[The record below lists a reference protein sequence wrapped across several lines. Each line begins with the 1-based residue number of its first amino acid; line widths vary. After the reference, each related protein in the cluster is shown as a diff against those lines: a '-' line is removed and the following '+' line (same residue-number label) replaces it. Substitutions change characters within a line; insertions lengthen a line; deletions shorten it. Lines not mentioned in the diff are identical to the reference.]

1 MKTRTVAKDFTIS
14 DLGYGAMSL
23 SHGYG
28 EATPDADA
36 IKTLRQAFD
45 CGYTF
50 FDTAEVYGPYR
61 NEELL
66 GKALRPFYD
75 QIKVTTKFG
84 IAFSEYTHGD
94 IIPDA
99 RPETIR
105 KSVEGSLKRLQIDAI
120 DLYLQHRIDPKVEPE
135 IVADVMGN
143 LIKEGK
149 IKHWGVCV
157 ASDDYIRRA
166 HAVTPITAV
175 QDRYSMMARGIER
188 QFPLYEELGIGFIAY
203 SPLANGLLSSA
214 YSSSD
219 FKYDAATDYRAKMPQ
234 FSEKALQKNRDLIAF
249 LNSTADK
256 HSATL
261 SQISLAWILGK
272 YNWITALPSSRKL
285 ERIVENAGGSVI
297 ELSQAEIKAI
307 DEALDKLPKSDI
319 YGSKNN

>member
-1 MKTRTVAKDFTIS
+1 MKTRTIAKDFTIS

-28 EATPDADA
+28 VATPEADA

-84 IAFSEYTHGD
+84 ISFSKYTHGD

-99 RPETIR
+99 RPEVIR

-120 DLYLQHRIDPKVEPE
+120 DLYLQHRTDPKVAPE
-135 IVADVMGN
+135 VVADVMGK

-157 ASDDYIRRA
+157 ATDDYIRRA

-175 QDRYSMMARGIER
+175 QDRYSMMARGTER
-188 QFPLYEELGIGFIAY
+188 QFPLFEELGIGFIAY

-214 YSSSD
+214 YSSSN

-234 FSEKALQKNRDLIAF
+234 FSEEALQKNRKLLAF
-249 LNSTADK
+249 LNATADK
-256 HSATL
+256 HSSTL
-261 SQISLAWILGK
+261 SQLSLAWILGK
-272 YNWITALPSSRKL
+272 HSWITALPSSRKL

-297 ELSQAEIKAI
+297 ELSQTEIKTI
-307 DEALDKLPKSDI
+307 DEALDKLPMSDI

>member
-1 MKTRTVAKDFTIS
+1 MKTRTIAKDFTIS

-135 IVADVMGN
+135 VVADVMGN

-214 YSSSD
+214 YSSSG

-234 FSEKALQKNRDLIAF
+234 FSEKALQKNRDLISF